1 LEDEKRRA
9 AQAVEILWSQY
20 VHNKKID
27 ARFWSPFRQPGD
39 PWWATDDQIPIDPKV
54 DPPAK
59 VVAAT
64 RAIDEHAR
72 RVNDALIEA
81 ARQPSTTPAATRPHA
96 PPKRRSRVIALVPR
110 SAAQNDLKKGADLL
124 DEL

>member
-1 LEDEKRRA
+1 V
-9 AQAVEILWSQY
+9 Q
-20 VHNKKID
+20 NKKID
-27 ARFWSPFRQPGD
+27 ARFWSPFRQTGD
-39 PWWATDDQIPIDPKV
+39 PWWATDDQVPVAPKEE
-54 DPPAK
+54 PSAK

-72 RVNDALIEA
+72 RVNHALIKA
-81 ARQPSTTPAATRPHA
+81 ARQPSPIPAATGPHA